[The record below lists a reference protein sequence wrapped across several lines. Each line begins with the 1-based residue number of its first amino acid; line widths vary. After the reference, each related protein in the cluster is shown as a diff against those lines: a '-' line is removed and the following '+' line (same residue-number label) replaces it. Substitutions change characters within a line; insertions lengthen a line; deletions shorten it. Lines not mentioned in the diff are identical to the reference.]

1 MLPAVKQVLQGKL
14 FDANA
19 QRVLALAPRYT
30 PTVPSWI
37 RLKTWFPSLVLVPVC
52 LYFVLKRSDGIFLD
66 PLNML
71 IHEAGHL
78 CFFFLGDGLHAAGGT
93 LMQILLPATLA
104 CHFWQY
110 HSRLG
115 MQVSLLW
122 LGQNFLNISVYAA
135 DARVQGLDLLGGRT
149 HDWSY
154 LLDRFGLLEYD
165 LVFAFFFC
173 FLALMTFMA
182 LLALPFYL
190 EVDR

>member
-1 MLPAVKQVLQGKL
+1 VFPAVKQVLKGKL

-30 PTVPSWI
+30 PTAPSWI

-52 LYFVLKRSDGIFLD
+52 LYFVLNRSDGIFLD

-93 LMQILLPATLA
+93 LMQIVLPATLA
-104 CHFWQY
+104 FHFWQY

-115 MQVSLLW
+115 IQVSLLW
-122 LGQNFLNISVYAA
+122 LGQNFLNISVYVA

-154 LLDRFGLLEYD
+154 LLHRLGLLEYD

-173 FLALMTFMA
+173 FFALMTFMA
-182 LLALPFYL
+182 LLALPFYM

>member
-1 MLPAVKQVLQGKL
+1 MKQVLKGKT
-14 FDANA
+14 FGTNA

-30 PTVPSWI
+30 LTAPSWI
-37 RLKTWFPSLVLVPVC
+37 RLKTWLPSIVLVPVC

-78 CFFFLGDGLHAAGGT
+78 CFFFLGDSLHAAGGT

-104 CHFWQY
+104 FHFWQY

-135 DARVQGLDLLGGRT
+135 DARVQGLDLLVGRT

-154 LLDRFGLLEYD
+154 LLNRLGLLEYD
-165 LVFAFFFC
+165 LVFAFFSC
-173 FLALMTFMA
+173 FFALMTFMA
-182 LLALPFYL
+182 LLALPFYM

>member
-1 MLPAVKQVLQGKL
+1 MLPAVKQVLKGKL

-19 QRVLALAPRYT
+19 QPVLALAPRYT
-30 PTVPSWI
+30 PTAPSWI
-37 RLKTWFPSLVLVPVC
+37 HLKTWFPSLVLVPVC
-52 LYFVLKRSDGIFLD
+52 LYFVLNRSDEIFLD

-104 CHFWQY
+104 FHFWQY
-110 HSRLG
+110 HSRLA

-154 LLDRFGLLEYD
+154 LLDRLGLLEYD
-165 LVFAFFFC
+165 LVFAFLFC
-173 FLALMTFMA
+173 FFALMTFMA
-182 LLALPFYL
+182 LLALPFYM

>member
-1 MLPAVKQVLQGKL
+1 MKKVLKGKI
-14 FDANA
+14 FGANA
-19 QRVLALAPRYT
+19 QRVLDLASRYT
-30 PTVPSWI
+30 PTAPSWI

-52 LYFVLKRSDGIFLD
+52 LYFVINRSDGVFLD

-104 CHFWQY
+104 FHFWQY

-115 MQVSLLW
+115 MQVSFLW

-135 DARVQGLDLLGGRT
+135 DARMQRLDLLEGRT

-154 LLDRFGLLEYD
+154 LLDRLGLLEYD

-173 FLALMTFMA
+173 FFALMTFMA
-182 LLALPFYL
+182 LLALPFYM

>member
-1 MLPAVKQVLQGKL
+1 MKQVLKGKL
-14 FDANA
+14 FDTNA

-30 PTVPSWI
+30 PTAPSWI
-37 RLKTWFPSLVLVPVC
+37 LLKTWFPSLVLVPVC
-52 LYFVLKRSDGIFLD
+52 LYFVLNRSDGIFLD

-104 CHFWQY
+104 FHFWQY

-135 DARVQGLDLLGGRT
+135 DARVQGLDLLVGRT

-154 LLDRFGLLEYD
+154 LLDRLGLLEYD
-165 LVFAFFFC
+165 LVFAFVSCFF
-173 FLALMTFMA
+173 ALMTCMA
-182 LLALPFYL
+182 LLALPFYM

>member
-1 MLPAVKQVLQGKL
+1 MKQVLKGKT
-14 FDANA
+14 FDTNA
-19 QRVLALAPRYT
+19 QHALALAPRYI
-30 PTVPSWI
+30 PMAPSWI
-37 RLKTWFPSLVLVPVC
+37 HPRRWLPSLVLLPVC
-52 LYFVLKRSDGIFLD
+52 LYFVFNRSAGVFLD

>member
-1 MLPAVKQVLQGKL
+1 MSTGIMFQRRVRVTKRGYLLEIPRQKGSDRTSLLILVHVAKL
-14 FDANA
+14 
-19 QRVLALAPRYT
+19 V
-30 PTVPSWI
+30 
-37 RLKTWFPSLVLVPVC
+37 
-52 LYFVLKRSDGIFLD
+52 
-66 PLNML
+66 
-71 IHEAGHL
+71 
-78 CFFFLGDGLHAAGGT
+78 GGT

-104 CHFWQY
+104 FHFWQY

-115 MQVSLLW
+115 IQVSLLW

-154 LLDRFGLLEYD
+154 LLDRLGLLEYD

-182 LLALPFYL
+182 LLALPFYM
-190 EVDR
+190 EVDQ